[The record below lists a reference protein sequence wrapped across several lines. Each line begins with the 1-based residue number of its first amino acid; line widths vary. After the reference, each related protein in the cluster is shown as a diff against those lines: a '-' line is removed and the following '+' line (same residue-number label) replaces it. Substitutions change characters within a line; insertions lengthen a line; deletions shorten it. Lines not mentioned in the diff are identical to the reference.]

1 MVTKAGRPRAAKK
14 AAKKKAKKAVRAAR
28 PEPWWTYLVRCGD
41 GSLYAGATND
51 LERRVRRHAEGK
63 GARYTRSRPPIVL
76 AWSEKQRDRSAALKR
91 EAALKRLR
99 RSAKEA
105 LIFEGAPASCGPT
118 PTDTDRRAGTA
129 RILRANTE
137 RR

>member
-1 MVTKAGRPRAAKK
+1 MTKSGRPRAAKK
-14 AAKKKAKKAVRAAR
+14 AAKKKAKKAVRPAR

-51 LERRVRRHAEGK
+51 LERRVRQHAEGR

-76 AWSEKQRDRSAALKR
+76 AWSEPQPDRSAALRR

-99 RSAKEA
+99 RSAKEE
-105 LIFEGAPASCGPT
+105 LVFEGAPASCGPLK
-118 PTDTDRRAGTA
+118 TDADGRARTA
-129 RILRANTE
+129 RILRADTE